1 MTDGADP
8 RPSETSRSKP
18 EVQTAPQR
26 PAWLTEAFPELRP
39 SPPWVM
45 EEMIAAEPELVDPIL
60 SNSKAGAVADLVRAA
75 YREGAPIVTTGCG
88 TSEHGALAVAC
99 LFETALSKL
108 GAPRGR
114 VESREAFDALLAP
127 RAGGVLIAVSHSGG
141 TAATVEA
148 MRTAS
153 AAGARTILFTAK
165 QDTPGGRLADHLFLT
180 PLVDRSWC
188 HTVAYAST
196 ILAGAAVAGALCG
209 EKLDA
214 AQLHDYLGAMSG
226 LDGAARMASPLAHC
240 SRLIVTGLGPDLV
253 SAREL
258 ALKIEEGARM
268 PATAIQLETLLH
280 GHFGAIDEHAGIIF
294 LLCSGEGG
302 TRRDTRARFAAE
314 ALRRIGARCG
324 AIVGGQPDF
333 PDSVTDAGRMT
344 LPPYPAQGPVQSLT
358 ATLTASAVALQRL
371 TVALAHERGCNP
383 DLIRREEEPYREA
396 AKIAERGFSA
406 G

>member
-1 MTDGADP
+1 MVQEP
-8 RPSETSRSKP
+8 RRSERDLQAARP
-18 EVQTAPQR
+18 R
-26 PAWLTEAFPELRP
+26 PAWLTEAYPELRE

-45 EEMIAAEPELVDPIL
+45 EEMIAAEPALVDSIL
-60 SNSKAGAVADLVRAA
+60 SSGTADALADLVRAA
-75 YREGAPIVTTGCG
+75 YDEAAPIVTTGCG

-99 LFETALSKL
+99 LLETALSKL
-108 GAPRGR
+108 GTPRGR
-114 VESREAFDALLAP
+114 VESRQAFDALLDP
-127 RAGGVLIAVSHSGG
+127 RAGGVLIAVSHEGG

-148 MRTAS
+148 IRAAS

-165 QDTPGGRLADHLFLT
+165 RDAPGGRLADHLFLT
-180 PLVDRSWC
+180 PLLDRSWC
-188 HTVAYAST
+188 HTVAYASA
-196 ILAGAAVAGALCG
+196 ILAGAAVASALCG

-214 AQLHDYLGAMSG
+214 AQLHDYLSAMSG
-226 LDGAARMASPLAHC
+226 LDGAAGMASPLAHC
-240 SRLIVTGLGPDLV
+240 SRLIVTGMGPDLV

-258 ALKIEEGARM
+258 ALKIEEGARI

-302 TRRDTRARFAAE
+302 TRRDRRARFAAE

-333 PDSVTDAGRMT
+333 PDSVTDAGRIT
-344 LPPYPAQGPVQSLT
+344 LPPYPAQGPVQALT
-358 ATLTASAVALQRL
+358 VTLMASAVALQQL
-371 TVALAHERGCNP
+371 TVALAHGRGCNP
-383 DLIRREEEPYREA
+383 DLIRREEEAYREA
-396 AKIAERGFSA
+396 AKIAEHGFSA